1 MRRTPLELP
10 RSRWRKG
17 QVLRLP
23 EPVLGI
29 RAGSFVFL
37 GQTGDTFTVRR
48 LIEDES
54 GALCETAESHDLSIE
69 HAACFVPAMS
79 IGRI

>member
-1 MRRTPLELP
+1 MRPTPLRLP
-10 RSRWRKG
+10 RRWRKG

-23 EPVLGI
+23 DPVCGV

-37 GQTGDTFTVRR
+37 GQSGDTFTVRR
-48 LIEDES
+48 LAEDES
-54 GALCETAESHDLSIE
+54 GALYETDELHALSLE
-69 HAACFVPAMS
+69 HADNFVPEMS